1 MMCGALQ
8 KYDGLVGDVTITA
21 NRSEYV
27 GFTFPYTTSGISML
41 VPVHDVRNHK
51 AWIFLKPLTTDLWL
65 VSGAFFIL
73 TGTVI
78 WFLEHR
84 INPDFRGPRSHQLGT
99 VFYFSFSTL
108 VFAHSKFPHI
118 FILQFQKAIFFL
130 TDKLNA

>member
-1 MMCGALQ
+1 MQ

-21 NRSEYV
+21 NRSEFA

-41 VPVHDVRNHK
+41 VPVRDVRNHK

-65 VSGAFFIL
+65 VSGTFFIL

-108 VFAHSKFPHI
+108 VFAHSKFLHI
-118 FILQFQKAIFFL
+118 FILQFQKASFFFSY
-130 TDKLNA
+130 